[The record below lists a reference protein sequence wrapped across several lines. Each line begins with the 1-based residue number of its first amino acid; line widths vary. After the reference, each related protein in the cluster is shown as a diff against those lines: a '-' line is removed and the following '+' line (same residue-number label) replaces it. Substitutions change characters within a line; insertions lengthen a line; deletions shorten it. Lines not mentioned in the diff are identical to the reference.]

1 MSEPNE
7 KSQRAV
13 RSYVV
18 RGGRITA
25 AQQRAL
31 SELWPRFGVD
41 AGSEPLDLAMIFGR
55 VAPTT
60 VEIGFGNG
68 SHLVAR
74 AAAEPE
80 RNFLGIEVHPPGVG
94 SLLLAAEAAGVTN
107 LRVLRADAVEML
119 QHLPTGS
126 LDQVQILFPDPWPK
140 KRHHKRRLIQPPFV
154 ALLASRLR
162 LGGSLHLATDWEPY
176 AAHMTEVLRS
186 CAQLGNCAIASD
198 YIDRPSY
205 RAPTRFE
212 TRGLRLGHVVRDLLW
227 KRVN

>member
-7 KSQRAV
+7 KLQRAV

-94 SLLLAAEAAGVTN
+94 SLLLAAEAAGLAN

-119 QHLPTGS
+119 QHLPAGS

-140 KRHHKRRLIQPPFV
+140 KRHHKRRLIQPSFV
-154 ALLASRLR
+154 ALLASCLR
-162 LGGSLHLATDWEPY
+162 PGGSLHLATDWEPY
-176 AAHMTEVLRS
+176 AAHMTDVLRG
-186 CAQLGNCAIASD
+186 CTQLENCAIAGD

-212 TRGLRLGHVVRDLLW
+212 MRGLRLGHAVRDLLW